1 MALRSVLWDYF
12 SRINKELASCN
23 ACDREIPTKYSN
35 TTALANHLKHN
46 HFTEWQEMQEKKL
59 EDYCASDQQQLCA
72 SSAPPAPPTGSD
84 SLRQDS
90 QQDPPVMAPSF
101 GSEMAEV
108 SSLLSLAMPMANVNF
123 LVDEGGKD
131 DPVAIE
137 VRPRERLFKAY
148 RAPPAKWSVIMF
160 WLPSGVISVYILK
173 MDRQIIESKEFQ
185 PNQTLEAV
193 EFVKSHAFINNKWR
207 LCPGAR

>member
-1 MALRSVLWDYF
+1 MAQ
-12 SRINKELASCN
+12 N
-23 ACDREIPTKYSN
+23 
-35 TTALANHLKHN
+35 
-46 HFTEWQEMQEKKL
+46 
-59 EDYCASDQQQLCA
+59 
-72 SSAPPAPPTGSD
+72 
-84 SLRQDS
+84 
-90 QQDPPVMAPSF
+90 F

-137 VRPRERLFKAY
+137 ARPRERLFKAY

-160 WLPSGVISVYILK
+160 WLPSGAISVYILK
-173 MDRQIIESKEFQ
+173 MDRQIMESKEFQ